1 MEQRPDMKNEEEIFA
16 ALKAALIELFETPE
30 EQISMNANLAEDID
44 IDSIDSFDLL
54 VRLEEE
60 TGLNLTPDDFK
71 DCSTIGDLVAHLNA
85 RLNDEEPN
93 KSQVA

>member
-1 MEQRPDMKNEEEIFA
+1 MKTREDIFN
-16 ALKAALIELFETPE
+16 ALKSALIELFETPE
-30 EQISMNANLAEDID
+30 QVITLEASLAEDID

-71 DCSTIGDLVAHLNA
+71 DCRTLGDLVSHLHK
-85 RLNDEEPN
+85 RINDEDQES
-93 KSQVA
+93 SQVA